1 MSSPSEESGQ
11 QSRFENLGRNV
22 LAFFV
27 LLLAGWI
34 VLQFV
39 IHIAAAVFT
48 VVVVVLAIVAVIW
61 ALRVLL

>member
-1 MSSPSEESGQ
+1 M
-11 QSRFENLGRNV
+11 QSRLEGFGKHI
-22 LAFFV
+22 LAGVV

-48 VVVVVLAIVAVIW
+48 VVLVVLAIVAFVW
-61 ALRVLL
+61 ALRVLF